1 VYPTGYKKGALRPR
15 LFRTKTLIKT
25 RKALFSQG
33 RLEPVGLRSVSNAAI
48 NKRSMLSFTK
58 ASSFLKLL
66 LDQSKRVH
74 GGSP

>member
-1 VYPTGYKKGALRPR
+1 M
-15 LFRTKTLIKT
+15 
-25 RKALFSQG
+25 
-33 RLEPVGLRSVSNAAI
+33 GLRSVSNAAI